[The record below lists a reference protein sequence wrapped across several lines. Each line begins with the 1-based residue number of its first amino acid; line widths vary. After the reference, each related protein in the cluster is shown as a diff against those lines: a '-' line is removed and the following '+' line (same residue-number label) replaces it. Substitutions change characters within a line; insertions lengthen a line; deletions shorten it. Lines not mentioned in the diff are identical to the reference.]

1 MRRSVVDAN
10 ERRRV
15 GILPRDQGA
24 ASLDLVIGVMAFLA
38 ALALGGVLIANRSA
52 ETWQAGL
59 AGRLTVQIMPQGQA
73 APEKEVAAAIKLLQA
88 TPGVVYAG
96 PLSDADNLALVKPRL
111 CRDAVHSA

>member
-24 ASLDLVIGVMAFLA
+24 ASLDLVIGGMAFLA

-59 AGRLTVQIMPQGQA
+59 AGVLTVQIMPQGQA
-73 APEKEVAAAIKLLQA
+73 APEKKGADAVKRSQA
-88 TPGVVYAG
+88 TPFVGYASS
-96 PLSDADNLALVKPRL
+96 LSCADDLELIEP
-111 CRDAVHSA
+111 ST